1 MKLNKKMLRK
11 MILREVK
18 NFRKNVINEE
28 AGDFGGAVNWLK
40 IWQHDNPADA
50 KNPKELLKALQGQSF
65 QLVTTHEQKLQVIDI
80 VLNNPKSIQS
90 LIDAYID
97 KNPWKGEKHPRVLG
111 NLTVPIAKLDWASP
125 YKRWEIRAALAKKL
139 GIIDEGRKL
148 TRGTLR
154 KMILNELKKRK

>member
-1 MKLNKKMLRK
+1 

-40 IWQHDNPADA
+40 RWQDDNPADA
-50 KNPKELLKALQGQSF
+50 LDEDELLTALQGQSF

-80 VLNNPKSIQS
+80 VLNSPKPIQL
-90 LIDAYID
+90 LINAYID
-97 KNPWKGEKHPRVLG
+97 ENPYVGEKHPRVLG

-125 YKRWEIRAALAKKL
+125 YEPSEIRAALAKKL